1 MFHEFSSH
9 WPDLVQSCNLLWLGY
24 VTPCSSRHVGRC
36 FVVVI
41 FFLFALGVVFT
52 RVFLS
57 SVCYYYFLLCV
68 WCVLLT
74 CKRPRL
80 GALGTVERSWKRNFL
95 LVVFTLLVK
104 SFPQHYKKTNKAS
117 SQHIV
122 RSVGKA
128 RVGRKRLLPAHEA
141 ILAQRLVPNLRRL
154 CGAVKK
160 KKLNVTG
167 LVAWSGGNVT
177 CGGNSKHFSS
187 TFVGGERRRVCCSF
201 YSWLMVRENEKRPWH
216 LFLLSFCVCVFLFSW
231 DRSRCSFFI
240 FCCSNL
246 FFFFV
251 YASATVK
258 HASISSVLSLLV
270 QRRTAKTC
278 WIAERAIFWKLFLQK
293 DNAEKKKIYLEY
305 QQKIAQKKLRG
316 PFDPQYKNFIF
327 QK

>member
-160 KKLNVTG
+160 KKAKRDRPSR
-167 LVAWSGGNVT
+167 LVRWECYMRWQQQTFLINI
-177 CGGNSKHFSS
+177 CG
-187 TFVGGERRRVCCSF
+187 RRAAQSLLLVLFLVDGKGKRKKALASIPAVILRVCF
-201 YSWLMVRENEKRPWH
+201 
-216 LFLLSFCVCVFLFSW
+216 
-231 DRSRCSFFI
+231 
-240 FCCSNL
+240 
-246 FFFFV
+246 
-251 YASATVK
+251 
-258 HASISSVLSLLV
+258 SVLL
-270 QRRTAKTC
+270 
-278 WIAERAIFWKLFLQK
+278 
-293 DNAEKKKIYLEY
+293 
-305 QQKIAQKKLRG
+305 G
-316 PFDPQYKNFIF
+316 
-327 QK
+327 